1 MAPGLSLPAAPPLQE
16 ELESYPVSAIVRCD
30 TVRPPGQKHPLL
42 LLVCQ
47 EPERAQPDVH
57 FFQGRS
63 VGVSEPDR
71 GPKPGARRAPG
82 GFLGRGPKP
91 SRQWG
96 GPSTLGAWPGAK
108 AGSGPRRG
116 RGLERNSV
124 MEVGVEDRLN

>member
-71 GPKPGARRAPG
+71 GQSQGRGGHPEDFWGGGRSPPANGAGPLL
-82 GFLGRGPKP
+82 LGRG
-91 SRQWG
+91 
-96 GPSTLGAWPGAK
+96 LGQ
-108 AGSGPRRG
+108 RRG
-116 RGLERNSV
+116 RGPGG
-124 MEVGVEDRLN
+124 GVAWKEIL

>member
-30 TVRPPGQKHPLL
+30 TVRPPGQKRPLL

-63 VGVSEPDR
+63 VGVSDPD
-71 GPKPGARRAPG
+71 
-82 GFLGRGPKP
+82 RGPKP

-124 MEVGVEDRLN
+124 MEVGVEDWLN